1 MFNKLIETLL
11 GREVMKVI
19 FCGKE
24 LEQADFMRLIEIVK
38 PAVCEVVVHHAKG
51 GVPDE
56 EVTKHAKTTAE
67 AIVSALSFTT
77 KN

>member
-1 MFNKLIETLL
+1 
-11 GREVMKVI
+11 MKVI

-24 LEQADFMRLIEIVK
+24 LEQTDFIRLMEIVK
-38 PAVCEVVVHHAKG
+38 PAVCEVVVHHAKNG
-51 GVPDE
+51 ATDD

-77 KN
+77 KS